1 MTRPHFRKALTAMEH
16 RRRPILREH
25 NRPTTADPRCT
36 APTRPPVIPQPT
48 VLDQYYA
55 TDSTTTKRTH
65 ARPSTTHRGA
75 RTWQRCPHR
84 PTGMVVNR
92 DTGVLV
98 TPQCRR
104 LRCPSCIVPRAIE
117 VGRAIALANPN
128 LWITLTEVGETWPEV
143 QHGMK
148 MFKQRLRRLGV
159 DGHFAYNLE
168 PSRDGTSHAHLW
180 WRGETVDRA
189 TIKVAAASG
198 KFGTYSEIG
207 TSFPATREYSRPTI
221 EYGLKSILSDRPPAP
236 TELWPAA
243 RDYLDRNGGRLV
255 HSTRGF
261 WRDHEGL
268 PSTLTAA
275 SRSAPGGPGP
285 WLYVR
290 DAA

>member
-1 MTRPHFRKALTAMEH
+1 MTRPHIRKAVPAMEH
-16 RRRPILREH
+16 HRPVLREH
-25 NRPTTADPRCT
+25 HRPSTLDRRRSA
-36 APTRPPVIPQPT
+36 AIPPPATPEST
-48 VLDQYYA
+48 LLDQYYA
-55 TDSTTTKRTH
+55 TDSSRADHSH
-65 ARPSTTHRGA
+65 ARTSSGRRGA
-75 RTWQRCPHR
+75 RGWHRCPHR

-92 DTGVLV
+92 ATGVLA

-104 LRCPSCIVPRAIE
+104 LRCPSCIVPRAIQ
-117 VGRAIALANPN
+117 VGQAIALANPN

-168 PSRDGTSHAHLW
+168 PSRDGSSHAHLW
-180 WRGETVDRA
+180 WRGEAVDRP
-189 TIKVAAASG
+189 TIKTAAASG

-207 TSFPATREYSRPTI
+207 TAFPAARAYSRPII
-221 EYGLKSILSDRPPAP
+221 EYGLKNILKGRPPAP

-243 RDYLDRNGGRLV
+243 QDYLDRNGGRLV

-261 WRDHEGL
+261 WLDHDGL

-275 SRSAPGGPGP
+275 TRSAPANPGP
-285 WLYVR
+285 WLFVQ
-290 DAA
+290 DVA